1 MAYNVKD
8 VFYLDTELTM
18 PTATG
23 LAESNT
29 VQLDLSSYIDP
40 IARGRSKGTGLA
52 IYKVYWSVN
61 STSEGGQPGNM
72 SETGSFRAGL
82 IAGAGFGNQAGA
94 VLTGQASFP
103 SPNNALSVMGFDW
116 YGARSTIANASTPGG
131 ETFTRTF
138 LEPSIDVPYVVVRDN
153 VCLMATMQTAM
164 STPSYISVRLECAQI
179 TLDQATLNQL
189 LRTQTV

>member
-1 MAYNVKD
+1 MAYDIKN

-18 PTATG
+18 PTGSAAST
-23 LAESNT
+23 SNT

-52 IYKVYWSVN
+52 IYKVHYAVTSA
-61 STSEGGQPGNM
+61 SEGGKPTVM
-72 SETGSFRAGL
+72 TEAGSFRAGL
-82 IAGAGFGNQAGA
+82 IAGAGFGSQNGA
-94 VLTGQASFP
+94 TLTGEASFP
-103 SPNNALSVMGFDW
+103 SPNNALAVFGVDW
-116 YGARSTIANASTPGG
+116 YGARSAIGNASNPGG

-138 LEPSIDVPYVVVRDN
+138 LEPSKDVPYVVVRDN
-153 VCLMATMQTAM
+153 VCLMATMLTAM
-164 STPSYISVRLECAQI
+164 STVSYIGVRLECAQI